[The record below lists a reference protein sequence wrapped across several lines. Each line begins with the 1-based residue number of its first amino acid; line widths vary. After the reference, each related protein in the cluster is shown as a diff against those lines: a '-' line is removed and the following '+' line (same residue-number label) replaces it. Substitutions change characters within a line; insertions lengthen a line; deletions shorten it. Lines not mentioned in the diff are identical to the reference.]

1 MIVLAV
7 TLVVDPANA
16 DTFAARIKQHATNS
30 LTQSGCLGFVVM
42 HDNAQKGRF
51 CLWETYADAAA
62 VQAHRDADFMAEFQ
76 AFAKDYVKERVLHEG
91 TQITS

>member
-7 TLVVDPANA
+7 KLVVDPANA
-16 DTFAARIKQHATNS
+16 EVFAARMKQHANNS
-30 LTQSGCLGFVVM
+30 LTQEGCLGFLAM
-42 HDNAQKGRF
+42 EDKETKGTF
-51 CLWETYADAAA
+51 FLWETYADEAA

-91 TQITS
+91 IQFAP